1 MAHDQS
7 PEQQPE
13 PGQPSRTPPP
23 WIFGIIGWV
32 MGGLSFLDLIRDL
45 TPLKLYGLVEEW
57 VGAYGLLVK
66 QVTEFLFGWIDWRWM
81 RVTEAEGH
89 WIVLGAILWSAF
101 MRGMARADSGLAM
114 SNLEIVLKTIAFVLI
129 WAVGPAVLIP
139 QGYFGP
145 EVIVMVLGIGVA
157 TIIVNSKRTA
167 VDRQILQELAG
178 IAAVIAVTVLINYTI
193 FSPR

>member
-1 MAHDQS
+1 
-7 PEQQPE
+7 
-13 PGQPSRTPPP
+13 
-23 WIFGIIGWV
+23 
-32 MGGLSFLDLIRDL
+32 MGGLSFLNLIRDL
-45 TPLKLYGLVEEW
+45 TPLKLYGIVEEW

-101 MRGMARADSGLAM
+101 MRGMTGAESGIIM
-114 SNLEIVLKTIAFVLI
+114 STHESVLKTIAFILI
-129 WAVGPAVLIP
+129 WVVGPAVLIP

-157 TIIVNSKRTA
+157 TMIVNTKRTA
-167 VDRQILQELAG
+167 TDRQILRELAG
-178 IAAVIAVTVLINYTI
+178 IVAVFAVIVVVNYTF